1 MSTKYELFIDGKWT
15 TEGNQEYFPAINP
28 YKREEWASIPQ
39 ASDAQVAAAI
49 AAARRAFD
57 TNWSK
62 TSGLERAR
70 LLVVAIGD
78 PMTARLAVE
87 RARAINPRLTVIARA
102 RGRAEL
108 GPMRALGVTRV
119 ADPEIEAALELT
131 RAALARMGVS
141 GPEQVAITLGI
152 RRRVYGDLG
161 GEVNRSSAEP
171 QPSPSDSSTGDPG
184 GGR

>member
-1 MSTKYELFIDGKWT
+1 VDRDQRALDEPVSLGAATLFGDAASL
-15 TEGNQEYFPAINP
+15 AIL
-28 YKREEWASIPQ
+28 
-39 ASDAQVAAAI
+39 
-49 AAARRAFD
+49 RRA
-57 TNWSK
+57 
-62 TSGLERAR
+62 GLERAR

-152 RRRVYGDLG
+152 RRRVYGDLA
-161 GEVNRSSAEP
+161 GEVNRGAADP
-171 QPSPSDSSTGDPG
+171 QPSPQDGSTGDPG
-184 GGR
+184 GGRQGWG